1 MDTLFSLKEPVLI
14 ALTLTTYFLAFAQA
28 LHAVLI
34 TQVRTAKASLGA
46 VIYEAMIVL
55 HLLLAC
61 MTANSA
67 HSNFGRILFKLRAFS
82 LDIEPMLWINAVICV
97 LGFMLAVRHK
107 KPLMAPELCMF
118 ALSTPP
124 VVQATGQLSWL
135 LFFVDVA
142 FFLFRVSGAVWL
154 DLARAK
160 QQITRLSIAEAL
172 KNLPEGVFISFKRRV
187 MLMNDAMR
195 DALVALGVGG
205 HFAENV
211 KVWASVCERAAGG
224 ASVGAG
230 GAGAGGAA
238 AGAGGAGADS
248 AAEES
253 ATAASAGAE
262 GAGGALAEGAA
273 AGAGSVRA
281 KKTGEQPAVLQ
292 TCYVKMPDGRTLMFT
307 RQMRC
312 CGKRKTEQILAVDV
326 TEIEKLNKDIE
337 VTNEK
342 LAEINKQLAAELETL
357 DEACKREAAAQMHK
371 RVHDEIGQRLS
382 ILHNWLEGSAG
393 GRAGVDVGG
402 AAGGVAGS
410 AAAGGAIAMAGGAA
424 EANLGTGDVAV
435 VGAAA
440 GGAADMSQAQI
451 VELVSGITK
460 SLRVKAVKP
469 EDEVASVV
477 STFSQA
483 GVHISVEREGI
494 ACAFLAGGAC
504 SGCALLGGSCV
515 LVEGEPALQLL
526 AEILREAATNAL
538 KHAHAQNVWVKISED
553 TYGADEHNAS
563 AERDIAEEN
572 TRKHTIIHISNDGET
587 PLDTPV
593 LGSGLRSMKQ
603 QVKRAKGTFRIS
615 KLEPF
620 TIEVVLDHPNKG
632 RT

>member
-1 MDTLFSLKEPVLI
+1 M
-14 ALTLTTYFLAFAQA
+14 
-28 LHAVLI
+28 
-34 TQVRTAKASLGA
+34 
-46 VIYEAMIVL
+46 
-55 HLLLAC
+55 
-61 MTANSA
+61 
-67 HSNFGRILFKLRAFS
+67 
-82 LDIEPMLWINAVICV
+82 
-97 LGFMLAVRHK
+97 
-107 KPLMAPELCMF
+107 
-118 ALSTPP
+118 
-124 VVQATGQLSWL
+124 
-135 LFFVDVA
+135 
-142 FFLFRVSGAVWL
+142 
-154 DLARAK
+154 
-160 QQITRLSIAEAL
+160 
-172 KNLPEGVFISFKRRV
+172 
-187 MLMNDAMR
+187 
-195 DALVALGVGG
+195 
-205 HFAENV
+205 
-211 KVWASVCERAAGG
+211 
-224 ASVGAG
+224 
-230 GAGAGGAA
+230 
-238 AGAGGAGADS
+238 
-248 AAEES
+248 
-253 ATAASAGAE
+253 
-262 GAGGALAEGAA
+262 
-273 AGAGSVRA
+273 RA

-342 LAEINKQLAAELETL
+342 LAEINKQLAVELETL
-357 DEACKREAAAQMHK
+357 DEACEREAAAQMHK

-382 ILHNWLEGSAG
+382 ILHNWLEGPAG
-393 GRAGVDVGG
+393 GRAGVDVSG

-424 EANLGTGDVAV
+424 DANVGTGDVAV

-440 GGAADMSQAQI
+440 GGATDMSQAQI

-469 EDEVASVV
+469 EDEVASVI

-494 ACAFLAGGAC
+494 ACAFLAGGVC

-603 QVKRAKGTFRIS
+603 QVERAEGTFRIS

>member
-1 MDTLFSLKEPVLI
+1 METLFSLKEPVLI

-154 DLARAK
+154 DLAQAK

-224 ASVGAG
+224 ASVGADS
-230 GAGAGGAA
+230 ALAEGAA
-238 AGAGGAGADS
+238 LAGGAGAEG
-248 AAEES
+248 AV
-253 ATAASAGAE
+253 AGADS
-262 GAGGALAEGAA
+262 ALAEGAA
-273 AGAGSVRA
+273 AGANSVRA

-342 LAEINKQLAAELETL
+342 LAEINKQLAVELETL

-382 ILHNWLEGSAG
+382 ILHNWLEGPAG
-393 GRAGVDVGG
+393 RRAGVDVSG

-424 EANLGTGDVAV
+424 DANVGTGDVAV

-440 GGAADMSQAQI
+440 GGATDMSQAQI

-469 EDEVASVV
+469 EDEVASVI

-494 ACAFLAGGAC
+494 ACAFLAGGVC

-603 QVKRAKGTFRIS
+603 QVERAEGTFRIS

>member
-1 MDTLFSLKEPVLI
+1 METLFSLKEPVLI

-107 KPLMAPELCMF
+107 KPLMAPELCIF

-154 DLARAK
+154 DLAQAK

-230 GAGAGGAA
+230 GAGTEGAA
-238 AGAGGAGADS
+238 LAGDALAEGAALAGGAG
-248 AAEES
+248 
-253 ATAASAGAE
+253 
-262 GAGGALAEGAA
+262 AEGAA
-273 AGAGSVRA
+273 AGADSVRA
-281 KKTGEQPAVLQ
+281 KKTGKQPAVLQ

-357 DEACKREAAAQMHK
+357 DEACAREAAAQMHK

-402 AAGGVAGS
+402 A
-410 AAAGGAIAMAGGAA
+410 
-424 EANLGTGDVAV
+424 T
-435 VGAAA
+435 
-440 GGAADMSQAQI
+440 DMSQAQI

-572 TRKHTIIHISNDGET
+572 TRKRTIIHISNDGET

-603 QVKRAKGTFRIS
+603 QVERAKGTFRIS

>member
-1 MDTLFSLKEPVLI
+1 METLFSLKEPVLI

-154 DLARAK
+154 DLAQAK

-230 GAGAGGAA
+230 GALAEGAA
-238 AGAGGAGADS
+238 LAGD
-248 AAEES
+248 
-253 ATAASAGAE
+253 AGAE
-262 GAGGALAEGAA
+262 GAAEGADSALAEGAA
-273 AGAGSVRA
+273 AGANSVRA

-357 DEACKREAAAQMHK
+357 DEACEREAAAQMHK

-382 ILHNWLEGSAG
+382 ILHNWLEGPAG
-393 GRAGVDVGG
+393 GRAGVDVSG

-424 EANLGTGDVAV
+424 DANVGTGDVAV

-440 GGAADMSQAQI
+440 GGATDMSQAQI

-469 EDEVASVV
+469 EDEVASVI

-494 ACAFLAGGAC
+494 ACAFLAGGVC

-603 QVKRAKGTFRIS
+603 QVERAEGTFRIS

>member
-1 MDTLFSLKEPVLI
+1 METLFSLKEPVLI

-154 DLARAK
+154 DLAQAK

-230 GAGAGGAA
+230 GALAEGAA
-238 AGAGGAGADS
+238 LAGGAGAEG
-248 AAEES
+248 A
-253 ATAASAGAE
+253 AE
-262 GAGGALAEGAA
+262 GADSALAEGAA
-273 AGAGSVRA
+273 AGANSVRA

-342 LAEINKQLAAELETL
+342 LAEINKQLAVELETL
-357 DEACKREAAAQMHK
+357 DEACEREAAAQMHK

-382 ILHNWLEGSAG
+382 ILHNWLEGPAG
-393 GRAGVDVGG
+393 GRAGVDVSG

-424 EANLGTGDVAV
+424 DANVGTGDVAV

-440 GGAADMSQAQI
+440 GGATDMSQAQI

-469 EDEVASVV
+469 EDEVASVI

-494 ACAFLAGGAC
+494 ACAFLAGGVC

-603 QVKRAKGTFRIS
+603 QVERAEGTFRIS

>member
-1 MDTLFSLKEPVLI
+1 METLFSLKEPVLI

-154 DLARAK
+154 DLAQAK

-230 GAGAGGAA
+230 GALAEGAA
-238 AGAGGAGADS
+238 LAGGAGAEG
-248 AAEES
+248 AV
-253 ATAASAGAE
+253 AGADS
-262 GAGGALAEGAA
+262 ALAEGAA
-273 AGAGSVRA
+273 AGANSVRA

-342 LAEINKQLAAELETL
+342 LAEINKQLAVELETL
-357 DEACKREAAAQMHK
+357 DEACEREAAAQMHK

-382 ILHNWLEGSAG
+382 ILHNWLEGPAG
-393 GRAGVDVGG
+393 GRAGVDVSG

-424 EANLGTGDVAV
+424 DANVGTGDVAV

-440 GGAADMSQAQI
+440 GGATDMSQAQI

-469 EDEVASVV
+469 EDEVASVI

-494 ACAFLAGGAC
+494 ACAFLAGGVC

-603 QVKRAKGTFRIS
+603 QVERAEGTFRIS